1 MNVTSV
7 ALEGV
12 GIPLPRS
19 PISRVL
25 ISQNASTLMMNAQ
38 TNARLPYRSGT
49 AHPHQ
54 NSSAADERS
63 MGATETWT
71 SSLCVANIFDM
82 LVLLLLAAA
91 LPSALPQWG
100 VLWGQYV

>member
-12 GIPLPRS
+12 IPRG
-19 PISRVL
+19 L
-25 ISQNASTLMMNAQ
+25 INRLLITQNASTLMNAQ
-38 TNARLPYRSGT
+38 TNARLSYRPRT

-54 NSSAADERS
+54 SALPQTRS
-63 MGATETWT
+63 MGATERRA
-71 SSLCVANIFDM
+71 SSLCAANIFDM

-91 LPSALPQWG
+91 LPSALP
-100 VLWGQYV
+100 